1 MNHIISLYLIFIFT
15 ILSTTNTSAQSETLK
30 ANHIK
35 NRVYAY
41 WGWNRGYFT
50 NSDIHF
56 SGDGFDFMLKDV
68 IAKDRQSE
76 FSFRTY
82 FHPAKLTIPQTN
94 YGIGFYFKN
103 NYAITLGVDHMK
115 YVVQRPQQVHIYGH
129 ISGEG
134 LPYQGNYDGEVVTIQ
149 DDLLKLEHTDGLNYL
164 SIGVLRS
171 DNLFNKIKI
180 LENKLELNLMEG
192 IGAGVMIPKTDVTLL
207 SQPRN
212 DQYNISGF
220 GLSANVGLQIVVFNH
235 FFIRGELKTG
245 FINLTSFKLSTD
257 DAEQGKQHFFF
268 IQPSGQFGWA
278 FSLNKQ

>member
-94 YGIGFYFKN
+94 YGIGFYF
-103 NYAITLGVDHMK
+103 
-115 YVVQRPQQVHIYGH
+115 
-129 ISGEG
+129 
-134 LPYQGNYDGEVVTIQ
+134 
-149 DDLLKLEHTDGLNYL
+149 
-164 SIGVLRS
+164 
-171 DNLFNKIKI
+171 
-180 LENKLELNLMEG
+180 
-192 IGAGVMIPKTDVTLL
+192 
-207 SQPRN
+207 
-212 DQYNISGF
+212 
-220 GLSANVGLQIVVFNH
+220 
-235 FFIRGELKTG
+235 
-245 FINLTSFKLSTD
+245 
-257 DAEQGKQHFFF
+257 
-268 IQPSGQFGWA
+268 
-278 FSLNKQ
+278 